1 MILPLTQPHDVKKPE
16 DFDFKNPIKDPKEL
30 ADELWENMKH
40 YNGLG
45 LSANQIGIN
54 TRVFVMGHEQH
65 DFRMNVF
72 NPRVVEIADEMK
84 AYKEGCLTWPF
95 LMLSIRRPID
105 CVVNYW
111 NEEGE
116 PKLEKLQDMTAR
128 IFLHEYDHMNGIDFT
143 QRASRLALNIGMKKR
158 DKILKRLE
166 REGKLKKGEDG
177 LYEVSPTSK

>member
-1 MILPLTQPHDVKKPE
+1 
-16 DFDFKNPIKDPKEL
+16 
-30 ADELWENMKH
+30 
-40 YNGLG
+40 
-45 LSANQIGIN
+45 
-54 TRVFVMGHEQH
+54 
-65 DFRMNVF
+65 
-72 NPRVVEIADEMK
+72 
-84 AYKEGCLTWPF
+84 
-95 LMLSIRRPID
+95 MLSIRRPID

-177 LYEVSPTSK
+177 LYEVS